1 MTKHDRR
8 AEPAIQLIGAGMTLF
23 LIALII
29 GLVVPRFAVPRL
41 GLSVHLLGLM
51 QGIFL
56 TLLGLVWPHLNL
68 TRSWS
73 RAGRWLVV
81 YGCVAAWT
89 SNLLAASWG
98 GSAMLP
104 IASGPARSSAV
115 HDGIITLGLRSS
127 AVSLVAATLLILW
140 GLWRREGESVTS

>member
-1 MTKHDRR
+1 MKRQDWR
-8 AEPAIQLIGAGMTLF
+8 AQQSIHLIRVGMTVF
-23 LIALII
+23 LVALVI
-29 GLVVPRFAVPRL
+29 GLMVPRFAVPRL

-56 TLLGLVWPHLNL
+56 TVLGLVWPHLNL

-73 RAGRWLVV
+73 RAGLWLAV
-81 YGCVAAWT
+81 YGCIAAWT

-104 IASGPARSSAV
+104 IASGPARSSAM

-127 AVSLVAATLLILW
+127 AASLVAATVLILC
-140 GLWRREGESVTS
+140 GLWRSKTE